1 MIRKGNCDLETYLVC
16 TQATRTVCQPD
27 MGLLLLLPAS
37 IRDLVTW
44 LSIYIL
50 LIKTAAGGRSVCIHI
65 AYVHDFYVKL
75 VYFVE

>member
-1 MIRKGNCDLETYLVC
+1 MIRTGNCDIETYLVC

-44 LSIYIL
+44 LIIYIL
-50 LIKTAAGGRSVCIHI
+50 LIKIAGGGRSVCIHT
-65 AYVHDFYVKL
+65 AYVHDLYVKL
-75 VYFVE
+75 VHFVE